1 MTPSLD
7 MSDSNSI
14 AIDEFTPPNVT
25 SVGNDQPMT
34 QAPPLSGTSGLMEDE
49 ATRQKVTDIINHQF
63 DLEILLRHAEGAI
76 IAKELAKA
84 ERMLEDLRHAILSE
98 RQGSPY
104 GNSTASRSLGVG
116 HIAQTNPRFGTRPPG
131 ARRTVS
137 SYRMPDALYAV
148 RADGQFVRMG
158 CPKCDRYD
166 FGSTQGL
173 TNHMRLSHRMI
184 FKNTEEGVR
193 FCGVVV
199 PSSEVPL
206 DHPCRTKIVFSSV
219 GALDG
224 NQEDLQKPRIKTY
237 DEDVD
242 LESEDGSRANN
253 RQSRKNSGASLNS
266 SSNPGSESESE
277 SSDAGSGNDGPG
289 AGKRRRSSLAPSM
302 ARPMKGK
309 PVDKDS
315 DDSDDNGDS
324 ATEAPQRRSAGKGP
338 MRKYGSVS
346 QGQYTPHKP
355 PRIPTLDTSLATTQ
369 SRHGQLALF
378 SATEAPTPGSRLSS
392 AASSRANSPSIH
404 PLMSE
409 HEVSEPSTPVTG
421 VPVRS
426 LPPIPTSQPTRPPTQ
441 SSPPVPAPRPA
452 PASVPVPTTT
462 KPAQPGHHQPTII
475 SFGPSAIQSGMPA
488 PLDTVGS
495 RFYVK
500 RRIVVGN
507 VSKFLPMDKRD
518 PRLKDF
524 PYKWMIYVDGTPK
537 PEDITAYVSKVEF
550 HLHESYKPNHIVT
563 VAEPPFHLSRFAWG
577 ETQIKVRL
585 FFYDS
590 RNKPVEVYHR
600 LALDPTHCGRQ
611 VHGRERNVDLELDR
625 HTLFQDTTPFK
636 PRAKGSN
643 NKLNGQ
649 SAMIINSAVD
659 VAMADNGED
668 DEQELQNTL
677 SKPNRPGT
685 NGQASISSSGPGT
698 PTVDTV
704 RAASIDEGI
713 LTRQKAK
720 ETTLSYCK
728 ACGSLWKQHREATLG
743 VAGSMSEPVLL
754 NEENGERIPNC
765 LHHPKFYA
773 AKDMGE
779 EERVLL
785 SLLVGRSKNKF
796 ALDMLKRCGIVD
808 QNGRPL
814 SAHDRLMFEQQREAQ
829 AAAESSAMDLD
840 IGDSENSPVVD
851 TIANVRKLSD
861 AFQRLEV
868 YKSRRSE
875 IDWVLSVMDEL
886 KLKTLSLDN
895 AGSQGNYNRDQ
906 RQQEIDALLS
916 TPGLEKVPESISQ
929 RAIVGGLLVQA
940 TKAFL
945 GRVLS
950 KAVDVHRT
958 ETEAEKGPESIM
970 MELDAL
976 HEPSEEATKVSDKLL
991 APHHIYQALQSNPE
1005 ELDFLTNQYE
1015 DMEGIGETMVGL

>member
-1 MTPSLD
+1 MTPSRD
-7 MSDSNSI
+7 MSDSGSI
-14 AIDEFTPPNVT
+14 AIDGVTPPNST
-25 SVGNDQPMT
+25 SFRSDQTMT
-34 QAPPLSGTSGLMEDE
+34 QAPSLSGTSGLMEDE

-63 DLEILLRHAEGAI
+63 DLEILLRHAEGAV

-98 RQGSPY
+98 RQGSPF

-116 HIAQTNPRFGTRPPG
+116 HTVPTNPRFGTRPPG

-199 PSSEVPL
+199 PSNEVPL

-224 NQEDLQKPRIKTY
+224 NQDDLQKPRIKTY

-242 LESEDGSRANN
+242 LEFEDGQSRANN
-253 RQSRKNSGASLNS
+253 RQSRKNSGASLPS
-266 SSNPGSESESE
+266 SSNAGSESDSE

-302 ARPMKGK
+302 ARPVKGK

-315 DDSDDNGDS
+315 DDSDDGDS
-324 ATEAPQRRSAGKGP
+324 ATETPQRRSAGKGP

-346 QGQYTPHKP
+346 QGQYTPQP
-355 PRIPTLDTSLATTQ
+355 PRIPTLDTSRSTVQ
-369 SRHGQLALF
+369 SRHIPSTLF
-378 SATEAPTPGSRLSS
+378 NATEAPTPGSRMSS
-392 AASSRANSPSIH
+392 ATSSRANSPPIH

-409 HEVSEPSTPVTG
+409 HEVSAPSTPVTG
-421 VPVRS
+421 VPARS
-426 LPPIPTSQPTRPPTQ
+426 LPIIPSSQPIRPPAQ
-441 SSPPVPAPRPA
+441 SMPAPTPAPTPA
-452 PASVPVPTTT
+452 PALT
-462 KPAQPGHHQPTII
+462 KPVQSGHHQPTII
-475 SFGPSAIQSGMPA
+475 SFGPSAIQSGIPA

-518 PRLKDF
+518 QRLKDF

-563 VAEPPFHLSRFAWG
+563 VTEPPFHLSRFAWG

-585 FFYDS
+585 YFYDP

-625 HTLFQDTTPFK
+625 HTLFQEVTPFK
-636 PRAKGSN
+636 PRTKSSN

-649 SAMIINSAVD
+649 SAMILNSAVD

-685 NGQASISSSGPGT
+685 NGQASMSSSGTGT

-713 LTRQKAK
+713 LTKQKVK

-728 ACGSLWKQHREATLG
+728 ACGSLWKQHREGALG

-765 LHHPKFYA
+765 PHHPKFYA

-785 SLLVGRSKNKF
+785 SLLVGRSKNTF

-814 SAHDRLMFEQQREAQ
+814 SAHDRVMFEQQREAQ

-895 AGSQGNYNRDQ
+895 AGAHGNYNRDQ
-906 RQQEIDALLS
+906 RQQEIDSLLS

-950 KAVDVHRT
+950 KAVEVHRA

-976 HEPSEEATKVSDKLL
+976 HEPSEEAIKVSDKLL
-991 APHHIYQALQSNPE
+991 TPHHIYQALQSNPE